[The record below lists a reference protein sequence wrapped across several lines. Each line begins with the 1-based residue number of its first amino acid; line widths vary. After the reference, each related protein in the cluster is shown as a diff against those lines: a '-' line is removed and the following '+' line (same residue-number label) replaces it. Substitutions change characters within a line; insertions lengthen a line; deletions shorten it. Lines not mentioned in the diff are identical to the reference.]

1 MAGSILAQG
10 DHAGHLW
17 KSLTWA
23 KTTGAGAAT
32 LAVLETRNSDGCVAM
47 TITSTSATATND
59 TSTLATS
66 GHPLRFLSA
75 LMSAPSPRC
84 NEHGSEGDDYRGA
97 RGSVSSRPPCLR
109 DGWWRPA
116 TRGGRGPAPSG
127 WFRPRARRRP
137 IPLAASWLT
146 VHNSSHAAFLS

>member
-32 LAVLETRNSDGCVAM
+32 LVVLETRNSDGCMAM
-47 TITSTSATATND
+47 TITSTSATTTNAT
-59 TSTLATS
+59 SILATR

-75 LMSAPSPRC
+75 LMSTPSPRC
-84 NEHGSEGDDYRGA
+84 KEGGSERDDHRGA
-97 RGSVSSRPPCLR
+97 RGSVSRRPPCLR
-109 DGWWRPA
+109 DGWWR
-116 TRGGRGPAPSG
+116 
-127 WFRPRARRRP
+127 
-137 IPLAASWLT
+137 
-146 VHNSSHAAFLS
+146 